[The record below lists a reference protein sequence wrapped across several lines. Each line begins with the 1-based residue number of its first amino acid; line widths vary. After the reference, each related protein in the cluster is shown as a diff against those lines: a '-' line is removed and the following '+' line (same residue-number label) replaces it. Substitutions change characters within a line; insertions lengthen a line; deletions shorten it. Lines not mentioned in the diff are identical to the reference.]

1 MAYEENTN
9 TRLEELSGSNFEIA
23 EHQPDITDWE
33 IFDASGDYIGDVE
46 DLIFDKETYKV
57 RYIVTELDER
67 NTDVERSVLI
77 PIGLVTLHENEDEV
91 ILTESVAASLTFLP
105 TYEKGQ
111 ITPAHE
117 LQIREVLTG
126 NIAGNA
132 TGAGY
137 EQHPEDFYNHNHFD
151 DTGYKKNPAGSDGLA
166 PGQII

>member
-1 MAYEENTN
+1 MAYEENRN
-9 TRLEELSGSNFEIA
+9 DRLQELSGSNFEIA

-46 DLIFDKETYKV
+46 DLIFDSDTFKV

-67 NTDVERSVLI
+67 NTDVERLVLI

-91 ILTESVAASLTFLP
+91 ILTESVAANLAFLP

-111 ITPAHE
+111 VTPAHE

-126 NIAGNA
+126 NIAGNV
-132 TGAGY
+132 AGTAY
-137 EQHPEDFYNHNHFD
+137 EQHPDNFYDHNHFD
-151 DTGYKKNPAGSDGLA
+151 DKGYIKNPAGRDGLE